1 MGFHLFWGEAVVLGD
16 LAVYAKEHR
25 FLLDGEVGATDLAL
39 DRLYS
44 YARNIGYLGHVHILP
59 SVLLEAITHTA
70 QVVSELLT
78 HPSAWKGS
86 SKKFAQF
93 ADLGRN

>member
-16 LAVYAKEHR
+16 LAVYAEEHR

-44 YARNIGYLGHVHILP
+44 YA
-59 SVLLEAITHTA
+59 
-70 QVVSELLT
+70 
-78 HPSAWKGS
+78 
-86 SKKFAQF
+86 
-93 ADLGRN
+93 